1 MQMVHLEGEKSGEK
15 REVRRCQEQRSGGG
29 TGL

>member
-1 MQMVHLEGEKSGEK
+1 MVHLEGEKSEEK
-15 REVRRCQEQRSGGG
+15 REVRQCQEQRSRGG